1 MNAGEIGTE
10 AGRIFEYN
18 LPSSW
23 IFRSQEDQ
31 NDFGIDGEIE
41 LKDSKG
47 KALGQESVFKVQ
59 IKGEENSSY
68 INDGKTLS
76 FKLKLERLKY
86 YFEFKIPV
94 ILVVVEVSSEKIFWL
109 PITNDDP
116 LREKAI
122 NSNNNEFIQIHI
134 PIENTIV
141 RRNDELAGRIRASV
155 IECWDYLD
163 IKGLKDSVIR
173 YPDFSPSQLSKKID
187 DIGDALFK
195 AYHQKLHNLLIAR
208 NYNEVYQQ
216 ASEIYQSAIV
226 PAKDKFTA
234 ILYFWEAFQISPY
247 TKIKKDIYEENFKLC
262 HSLVDLAREQ
272 KSRVHRLIAIGK
284 TRRAIF
290 KLQLDQL
297 HATHHSINNFEKG
310 SFEHLMFNNQTQE
323 MYRDCC
329 SSLQKIIELCNRLT
343 RDSQY
348 NVLSDIFIEIYP
360 LILIFKSVHSA
371 RGSKESIEFLDGW
384 HENMSFLIMTSC
396 VITKELHKIERLY
409 FLISTLLK
417 NDSSATKESRKL
429 IISKFPDLEER
440 LNEIE
445 QSIEDTESKKDFYSL
460 SIEEQKFYF
469 SDTAKNLGM
478 DPDDPKNELGRV
490 VAMGLKNF
498 DPTNIMKNCEELFV
512 HYKPGGIIAQSLR
525 MHSAGGMHMLICLK
539 HGQAQGTG
547 NLLSMLYDNTGGPD
561 LGFSFKQQHCDKC
574 SDCNPRPNNWTWN
587 LKWYENAVKSNIET
601 LKKYNF

>member
-47 KALGQESVFKVQ
+47 KALGKESVFKVQ
-59 IKGEENSSY
+59 IKGEEKSSY
-68 INDGKTLS
+68 INDGTTLS
-76 FKLKLERLKY
+76 FTLKLERLKY

-94 ILVVVEVSSEKIFWL
+94 LLVVVEVSSEKIFWL
-109 PITNDDP
+109 PITNDDA
-116 LREKAI
+116 LREK
-122 NSNNNEFIQIHI
+122 SYKSGKNESIQIHI

-141 RRNDELAGRIRASV
+141 RKNDELSDKVRASV
-155 IECWDYLD
+155 IECWDYLN
-163 IKGLKDSVIR
+163 IKGLKDSVVR
-173 YPDFSPSQLSKKID
+173 YPEFSPSQLNKKID

-195 AYHQKLHNLLIAR
+195 AYHQKLNNLLLER
-208 NYNEVYQQ
+208 NFKGVYQQ
-216 ASEIYQSAIV
+216 ATEIYTSTIV
-226 PAKDKFTA
+226 PSKDRFTA
-234 ILYFWEAFQISPY
+234 VLYYWEAFQISPY
-247 TKIKKDIYEENFKLC
+247 TKIKREIDEENFKLC
-262 HSLVDLAREQ
+262 HSLIDLARDQ

-290 KLQLDQL
+290 KLQLDHL
-297 HATHHSINNFEKG
+297 HATHHSINNFENG

-348 NVLSDIFIEIYP
+348 YVLSDLFIEIYP
-360 LILIFKSVHSA
+360 LILIFKHVHTA
-371 RGSKESIEFLDGW
+371 RGSKESIEFLDSW
-384 HENMSFLIMTSC
+384 HESMSLLIMTSC

-417 NDSSATKESRKL
+417 DNSSATKKSREL
-429 IISKFPDLEER
+429 IISKFPDLEGR
-440 LNEIE
+440 LNKIE
-445 QSIEDTESKKDFYSL
+445 QSIREDESKKDFYAL
-460 SIEEQKFYF
+460 NIEEQKFYF

-478 DPDDPKNELGRV
+478 DPDDPDNESGRV
-490 VAMGLKNF
+490 VAMGLKNY
-498 DPTNIMKNCEELFV
+498 DPTNIMRNCEELFV

-525 MHSAGGMHMLICLK
+525 MHSTGGMHMLICLK

-574 SDCNPRPNNWTWN
+574 SDCNPRPYDWSWN
-587 LKWYENAVKSNIET
+587 LKWYENAVKNNLET
-601 LKKYNF
+601 LKRYNF

>member
-41 LKDSKG
+41 LKDSEG

-59 IKGEENSSY
+59 IKGEVNSSY
-68 INDGKTLS
+68 IDDGKTLS

-86 YFEFKIPV
+86 YFKFKIPV

-109 PITNDDP
+109 PITNNDA
-116 LREKAI
+116 LREKAV
-122 NSNNNEFIQIHI
+122 NSNKNEFIQIHI

-141 RRNDELAGRIRASV
+141 RRNDELAGKIRASV
-155 IECWDYLD
+155 IECWDYLN

-208 NYNEVYQQ
+208 NYNEVCQQ
-216 ASEIYQSAIV
+216 ASDIYQSAIV
-226 PAKDKFTA
+226 PAKAKFTA
-234 ILYFWEAFQISPY
+234 ILYFLEAFQISPY
-247 TKIKKDIYEENFKLC
+247 TKIKRDIYEENFKLC
-262 HSLVDLAREQ
+262 HSLIDLAREQ

-284 TRRAIF
+284 TRRLIF

-310 SFEHLMFNNQTQE
+310 SFNHLMFNNQTQE

-329 SSLQKIIELCNRLT
+329 SSLQKIIELCNRMT

-348 NVLSDIFIEIYP
+348 NILSDIFIEIYP

-384 HENMSFLIMTSC
+384 HESMSLLIMTSC
-396 VITKELHKIERLY
+396 IITKELHKIERLY

-417 NDSSATKESRKL
+417 NNSSATEESRKL
-429 IISKFPDLEER
+429 IISTFPDLEER
-440 LNEIE
+440 LNDIE
-445 QSIEDTESKKDFYSL
+445 QTIEDTESKKDFYSL

-469 SDTAKNLGM
+469 SDTAKNLDM

-498 DPTNIMKNCEELFV
+498 DPTNVMKNCEELFV

-539 HGQAQGTG
+539 HGHAQGTG
-547 NLLSMLYDNTGGPD
+547 NLISMLYDNTGGPD
-561 LGFSFKQQHCDKC
+561 LGFSFKQQHCNKC
-574 SDCNPRPNNWTWN
+574 SDCEPRADTWSWD
-587 LKWYENAVKSNIET
+587 LRWYENEVKSNIDA

>member
-41 LKDSKG
+41 LKDRKG
-47 KALGQESVFKVQ
+47 KALGKESVFKVQ
-59 IKGEENSSY
+59 IKGEENSTY
-68 INDGKTLS
+68 INDGTTMS
-76 FKLKLERLKY
+76 FTLKLERLKY
-86 YFEFKIPV
+86 YFEFKVPV
-94 ILVVVEVSSEKIFWL
+94 LLVVVEVSSEKIFWL
-109 PITNDDP
+109 PITNNDA
-116 LREKAI
+116 LREKAGK
-122 NSNNNEFIQIHI
+122 SGKNESIQIHI
-134 PIENTIV
+134 PIENTII
-141 RRNDELAGRIRASV
+141 RKNDELSDKVLASV
-155 IECWDYLD
+155 IECWDYLN
-163 IKGLKDSVIR
+163 IKGIKDSVIR

-187 DIGDALFK
+187 DIGDVLFK
-195 AYHQKLHNLLIAR
+195 AYHQKLNNLLLAR
-208 NYNEVYQQ
+208 NYKEVYQQ
-216 ASEIYQSAIV
+216 ATEIYTSAIV
-226 PAKDKFTA
+226 PSKDRFTA
-234 ILYFWEAFQISPY
+234 VLYFWEAFQISPY
-247 TKIKKDIYEENFKLC
+247 TKIKREIYEENFKLC
-262 HSLVDLAREQ
+262 HSLIDLAREQ

-323 MYRDCC
+323 MYRGCC
-329 SSLQKIIELCNRLT
+329 SSLRKIIELCNRLT

-360 LILIFKSVHSA
+360 LLLIFKNVHTA
-371 RGSKESIEFLDGW
+371 RGSKESIEFLDSW
-384 HENMSFLIMTSC
+384 HKSMSLLIMTSC

-417 NDSSATKESRKL
+417 DNSSATKESREL

-445 QSIEDTESKKDFYSL
+445 QSIKEEESKKDFYSL

-478 DPDDPKNELGRV
+478 DPDDPDSEFGRV
-490 VAMGLKNF
+490 VAMGLKNY

-525 MHSAGGMHMLICLK
+525 MHSAGGMHLLICLK

-561 LGFSFKQQHCDKC
+561 FGFSFKQRHCDKC
-574 SDCNPRPNNWTWN
+574 SDCNPRSDNWSWD
-587 LKWYENAVKSNIET
+587 LKWYENAVKSNLET
-601 LKKYNF
+601 LKKYKF